1 MGVLYSGNYY
11 VPLDVKMPVE
21 RLKKIIYLLQADLAI
36 IEREFESRLRDA
48 GYEGEILCIREEEIN
63 EQYECVDYRYGII
76 DADPAYI
83 LFTSGSTGVPKGV
96 VISHKAII
104 DYIEWQCQYLPF
116 DQGTIMGNQAPFYF
130 DASMPDIYTP
140 LCTGATLYLIPEMLF
155 LVPNK
160 LIDYI
165 NEYEINTLIWVPS
178 ALMTLT
184 NRNYFEK
191 KQINDLRLVM
201 FCGEVMPNKHL
212 NIWRTHYP
220 NSQFVNLYGPT
231 EAAYAC
237 TYFIVNRAFE
247 DNESLPI
254 GRACENTD
262 IIVLNEKN
270 QKVHEGEEGEL
281 CIRGS
286 CLSNGYYNNNEKTA
300 EVFTKNPLNPLYDDR
315 IYKTGDI
322 VRYNQYQELEYIGRK
337 DFQIKHLGYRIELGE
352 IETAAYG
359 LEGVKQCCAIYQEEA
374 DKIILFCVV
383 DSEQTDKEIW
393 KAVRVKDTK
402 DIKEAQQ
409 LPVDKLLLDT
419 FTEEKDMYGGTGK
432 VMNYDLIPKEGIRK
446 PFFIAGGLHS
456 KNIKEITKKVHPYGI
471 DISSGIETDGYKDLK
486 KMKEIMQITGG
497 RHE

>member
-1 MGVLYSGNYY
+1 MD

-36 IEREFESRLRDA
+36 IEREFESRLLDA

-322 VRYNQYQELEYIGRK
+322 V
-337 DFQIKHLGYRIELGE
+337 IK
-352 IETAAYG
+352 
-359 LEGVKQCCAIYQEEA
+359 
-374 DKIILFCVV
+374 
-383 DSEQTDKEIW
+383 
-393 KAVRVKDTK
+393 
-402 DIKEAQQ
+402 
-409 LPVDKLLLDT
+409 
-419 FTEEKDMYGGTGK
+419 
-432 VMNYDLIPKEGIRK
+432 
-446 PFFIAGGLHS
+446 
-456 KNIKEITKKVHPYGI
+456 
-471 DISSGIETDGYKDLK
+471 
-486 KMKEIMQITGG
+486 
-497 RHE
+497 